1 MCPSQNYCR
10 FHHHRPAALTRADG
24 NCEHCEAAQASS
36 YLDAIHRRAL
46 ENEARVNDLAVEHVV
61 EALST
66 GCRW

>member
-46 ENEARVNDLAVEHVV
+46 ENEARVNDLLREF
-61 EALST
+61 LRLNLDT
-66 GCRW
+66 D